1 MDEACF
7 NQMHLP
13 FSLLQV
19 LPCVTVD
26 EQAAHAKSQIITIA
40 VPSLLSPL
48 HEFRGCPARQS

>member
-40 VPSLLSPL
+40 SPFSAFPL
-48 HEFRGCPARQS
+48 T